1 MRHISFSGTKPYF
14 ILKVDELDILV
25 IRSGY
30 DRAVNMRRGLGKKV
44 RIDNKLYDC
53 TIIAGPFWKKQTAEK
68 YLYRAGYGNF
78 SDYYLTDNECR
89 EKLNRKVDYYN
100 VVAEVNKIKMRPFL
114 KEHKE
119 KWMRYIDDSKEIV
132 K

>member
-30 DRAVNMRRGLGKKV
+30 DRAVNMKRGLGRRTRV
-44 RIDNKLYDC
+44 NGKLYDY
-53 TIIAGPFWKKQTAEK
+53 TIIAGPFWRKQTAEK
-68 YLYRAGYGNF
+68 YLYRAGYGVF
-78 SDYYLTDNECR
+78 SDYSLTDSECR
-89 EKLNRKVDYYN
+89 GKLNRKVDYYN
-100 VVAEVNKIKMRPFL
+100 IVAEVNKIKMRPFL

-119 KWMRYIDDSKEIV
+119 KWMENMNDNKEVV